1 MGAISST
8 CGRDVLNSHMQ
19 QTTAPALQD
28 LSVAALDLD
37 SEARCRQD
45 DSALDVCALEVALQE
60 HHIALRRFVSE
71 WIGRQ
76 ELLLSKKTRRMADCH
91 YVSSGQAS
99 SQTLTCLINDGKDPP
114 KECVHTTN
122 VHLAGLSPEGQS
134 GRFMANH
141 GHVPQQ
147 NGRGSSTPNAGVSAV
162 PRWATDVVQ
171 GHKDMPDKDGPMPD
185 RDMPRLDQPED
196 ESNKDML
203 GLPSESSANSRGG
216 NVGLSSL
223 LAQSSRQPRLST
235 YFVDS
240 WSETVFHCWY
250 SLREVFRRISNM
262 VDNHFVCPLVNRFE
276 ESRFFSIFC
285 GLLIFLNSISMA
297 VAADYEMNHF
307 QQPSNEHLVTIE
319 MVFVFL
325 YTTEIVIR
333 VMAQRL
339 KFFMSAWS
347 WFDVAIVCSGW
358 VEITSSSSTSLTQ
371 VRLMR
376 ILKMLKVMR
385 VLRVMRSLRE
395 VRLLLNSLMGSV
407 KPLLWTVIIITGIN
421 FMFGICFVQSIAAL
435 RHDIWNNG
443 GGGDGQPEPE
453 QLEMLYSAWGSVPQA
468 MYTLFKVSTGGV
480 SWGEVSDPLL
490 ATTGWSTFVIF
501 LLYIAFFMFVMTN
514 AVTAIFVSSAEEY
527 ASKDS
532 HNMLY
537 DQLQAKTEYM
547 TRVVPLY
554 REMDCD
560 GNGEVTK
567 AEFSKY
573 INDPRMIAFASS
585 LEIDTMDLDQF
596 FDVLSSRGEMPVD
609 LDTFVDGC
617 IRLRG
622 AARSMDVYDMLIQ
635 HRALSQEVGIIRS
648 LLERLP
654 VTTLK

>member
-1 MGAISST
+1 MNCLFWDG
-8 CGRDVLNSHMQ
+8 
-19 QTTAPALQD
+19 
-28 LSVAALDLD
+28 
-37 SEARCRQD
+37 
-45 DSALDVCALEVALQE
+45 VCALEAALVD
-60 HHIALRRFVSE
+60 HNLALRRFICE
-71 WIGRQ
+71 WVERQ
-76 ELLLSKKTRRMADCH
+76 EQLLSQKTMMAP
-91 YVSSGQAS
+91 
-99 SQTLTCLINDGKDPP
+99 NPP
-114 KECVHTTN
+114 GEHCVQ
-122 VHLAGLSPEGQS
+122 GEGQLARLTNDDMAFAIPVPP
-134 GRFMANH
+134 GRVAEKNGHHAGTLSDPISEQVH
-141 GHVPQQ
+141 GHVVAPLVEAEDMIKEPHTSE
-147 NGRGSSTPNAGVSAV
+147 RAADGSSQVATSKVTWHESMLPSPESPQLSRQAV
-162 PRWATDVVQ
+162 QGVVQ
-171 GHKDMPDKDGPMPD
+171 WSYSA
-185 RDMPRLDQPED
+185 RDYLDNLSEMDICCDCLLINRL
-196 ESNKDML
+196 
-203 GLPSESSANSRGG
+203 
-216 NVGLSSL
+216 
-223 LAQSSRQPRLST
+223 
-235 YFVDS
+235 
-240 WSETVFHCWY
+240 
-250 SLREVFRRISNM
+250 
-262 VDNHFVCPLVNRFE
+262 E
-276 ESRFFSIFC
+276 ESRVFDVIC
-285 GLLIFLNSISMA
+285 GLVIVLNAISMA
-297 VAADYEMNHF
+297 VAADYEMQNF
-307 QQPSNEHLVTIE
+307 QQPTNEILVRIE
-319 MVFVFL
+319 LAFVIV
-325 YTTEIVIR
+325 YTVELVIR
-333 VMAQRL
+333 ITAKRL
-339 KFFMSAWS
+339 KFFFFPWS
-347 WFDVAIVCSGW
+347 WFDLVIVAVGW
-358 VEITSSSSTSLTQ
+358 MEVVSSSSTSLTQ
-371 VRLMR
+371 VRMMR
-376 ILKMLKVMR
+376 ILKMMKVMR

-407 KPLLWTVIIITGIN
+407 KPLLWTVFIITGIN